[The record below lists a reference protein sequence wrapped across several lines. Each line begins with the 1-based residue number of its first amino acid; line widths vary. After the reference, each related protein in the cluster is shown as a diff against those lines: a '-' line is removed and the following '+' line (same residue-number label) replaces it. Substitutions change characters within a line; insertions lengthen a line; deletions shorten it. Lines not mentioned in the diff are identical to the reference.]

1 MKIKR
6 AVKTALAVVLSAT
19 IALGLIGGIA
29 PVKSFAATALDY
41 TLSPGQS
48 ITITVDS
55 AVNGNDHD
63 FSDTSLWGDPGYS
76 RVVLGAIDGATRTVT
91 ISVGNNEPAGVKT
104 ISLRDNSTDP
114 VTTLYIIHVTVPGP
128 GGGAADPNPDSNP
141 GDKPSNNGED
151 PALRTLPPTGP
162 DGHQHDWHWEYGS
175 TYHCSI
181 CNTFYTVYPAH
192 DHQYEWYVTKAATE
206 TDDGEAH
213 HMCKI
218 CGSVDLIEP
227 VGAYYLFSQNAENKI
242 NKAPIGGTVNVETT
256 RWLSFQ
262 GYVLDA
268 LAKRPDVTLNVTFR
282 ENGYKG
288 GDMKTVTIPAGYDA
302 ASLKDANGYCGF
314 KYLAGVFGAN

>member
-6 AVKTALAVVLSAT
+6 AVKTALAVVLSVT
-19 IALGLIGGIA
+19 IALGLMGGVA
-29 PVKSFAATALDY
+29 PVKSFAVDSVNISLSIGQTYSFWVNGHVNRVGLALASGLGHAPDTTVSFSDY
-41 TLSPGQS
+41 DGTKTK
-48 ITITVDS
+48 ITITV
-55 AVNGNDHD
+55 GHE
-63 FSDTSLWGDPGYS
+63 TPGEIIDITLGELAGPDLYYYH
-76 RVVLGAIDGATRTVT
+76 VTVLGAT
-91 ISVGNNEPAGVKT
+91 S
-104 ISLRDNSTDP
+104 
-114 VTTLYIIHVTVPGP
+114 
-128 GGGAADPNPDSNP
+128 NPDSNP

-192 DHQYEWYVTKAATE
+192 DHQYEWYVTKPATE

-288 GDMKTVTIPAGYDA
+288 GEVKTVTIPAGYDA

>member
-1 MKIKR
+1 MGGDFYMKFRRSWKC
-6 AVKTALAVVLSAT
+6 VLAAVLSAVLT
-19 IALGLIGGIA
+19 LGAVGGLA
-29 PVKSFAATALDY
+29 PVKTWADALSVN
-41 TLSPGQS
+41 LSPGGS
-48 ITITVDS
+48 ITIMVTGNITQANHALSDSTVNLGDFD
-55 AVNGNDHD
+55 AGVTPIIIAIGNDEPVG
-63 FSDTSLWGDPGYS
+63 SY
-76 RVVLGAIDGATRTVT
+76 VV
-91 ISVGNNEPAGVKT
+91 N
-104 ISLRDNSTDP
+104 LRNLLDD
-114 VTTLYIIHVTVPGP
+114 VTVHVLTITVSAP
-128 GGGAADPNPDSNP
+128 GGGNDDSQKP
-141 GDKPSNNGED
+141 GDNPNNGED

-192 DHQYEWYVTKAATE
+192 DHQYEWYVTKPATE

-227 VGAYYLFSQNAENKI
+227 VGAFYLFSQNAENKI

-288 GDMKTVTIPAGYDA
+288 GAVKTVTIPAGYDA

>member
-1 MKIKR
+1 MKFRRSWKSI
-6 AVKTALAVVLSAT
+6 LAAVLSAAFT
-19 IALGLIGGIA
+19 LGAVSGLA
-29 PVKSFAATALDY
+29 PVKASAEAFTPATGTTYIVAVGSSRDLVFVGSDDQDHWGLDNTATAYGFVSARSVSADTNTYTVTLTIPANTVPGDY
-41 TLSPGQS
+41 TL
-48 ITITVDS
+48 TVTDE
-55 AVNGNDHD
+55 AANQN
-63 FSDTSLWGDPGYS
+63 YII
-76 RVVLGAIDGATRTVT
+76 RVVAPED
-91 ISVGNNEPAGVKT
+91 PAKDPTGK
-104 ISLRDNSTDP
+104 SAENS
-114 VTTLYIIHVTVPGP
+114 
-128 GGGAADPNPDSNP
+128 
-141 GDKPSNNGED
+141 GED

-192 DHQYEWYVTKAATE
+192 DHQYEWYVTKPATE

-262 GYVLDA
+262 GYVLEA

-288 GDMKTVTIPAGYDA
+288 GEVKTVTIPAGYDA

>member
-1 MKIKR
+1 MRLRRSIKSGL
-6 AVKTALAVVLSAT
+6 ALVLCTVLAVGIV
-19 IALGLIGGIA
+19 GGIA
-29 PVKSFAATALDY
+29 SVKSYADTINHDY
-41 TLSPGQS
+41 TVVVNIGDTVQYDVYQGQEGGDCRQPDSQFDASWMTSTIIGTTSFNARLVFSP
-48 ITITVDS
+48 TA
-55 AVNGNDHD
+55 AVAPGTYTLHYAGDYENDG
-63 FSDTSLWGDPGYS
+63 DTHNTYLHVIVREKDAAAPASSEPNPEDRL
-76 RVVLGAIDGATRTVT
+76 
-91 ISVGNNEPAGVKT
+91 PAG
-104 ISLRDNSTDP
+104 
-114 VTTLYIIHVTVPGP
+114 
-128 GGGAADPNPDSNP
+128 
-141 GDKPSNNGED
+141 
-151 PALRTLPPTGP
+151 LPERSP
-162 DGHQHDWHWEYGS
+162 DGHQHSWEWAYGS

-192 DHQYEWYVTKAATE
+192 DHQYEWYVTKPATE

-288 GDMKTVTIPAGYDA
+288 GEVKTVTIPAGYDA

-314 KYLAGVFGAN
+314 KYLAGIFGAN

>member
-1 MKIKR
+1 MSVIT
-6 AVKTALAVVLSAT
+6 AVTAYGTDIFVVKNNS
-19 IALGLIGGIA
+19 GNN
-29 PVKSFAATALDY
+29 F
-41 TLSPGQS
+41 
-48 ITITVDS
+48 TITVS
-55 AVNGNDHD
+55 AANTAAIGNH
-63 FSDTSLWGDPGYS
+63 GDIDIRHEGSNIKLYIKVTE
-76 RVVLGAIDGATRTVT
+76 RV
-91 ISVGNNEPAGVKT
+91 
-104 ISLRDNSTDP
+104 DP
-114 VTTLYIIHVTVPGP
+114 VNNPGNVGDTNN
-128 GGGAADPNPDSNP
+128 GGDSNN
-141 GDKPSNNGED
+141 GGGED

-162 DGHQHDWHWEYGS
+162 DGHQHSWEWAYGS
-175 TYHCSI
+175 TYHCPI
-181 CNTFYTVYPAH
+181 CNTFYTIYSAH
-192 DHQYEWYVTKAATE
+192 DHQYEWYVTKPATE

-268 LAKRPDVTLNVTFR
+268 LAKRPDITLNVTFR

-288 GDMKTVTIPAGYDA
+288 GEVKTVTIPAGYDA